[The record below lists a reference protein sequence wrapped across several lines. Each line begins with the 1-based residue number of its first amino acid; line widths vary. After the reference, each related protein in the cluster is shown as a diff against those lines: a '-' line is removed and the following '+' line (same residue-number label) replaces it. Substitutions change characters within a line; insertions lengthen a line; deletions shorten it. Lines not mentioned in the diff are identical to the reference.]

1 MLKRLAVFVSGS
13 GSNLQ
18 ALIDAI
24 QDRSIKNGVIKLVIA
39 SSPNAYAL
47 ERAKQAGIDTLVF
60 EKSAYPSLFDMFEE
74 IIKVLQEKTIDYI
87 VLAGY
92 LTILTPN
99 IIAAYRN
106 KIINIHPSLIP
117 SHCGDGFYGLKV
129 HQAVIAAR
137 EKVTGATVHFVDE
150 GTDTGAIIMQQQV
163 QVMEDDTAESLQARV
178 LLTEHQ
184 LLPKAINHIINRR
197 KV

>member
-24 QDRSIKNGVIKLVIA
+24 QDGSIKNGVIKLVIA

-60 EKSAYPSLFDMFEE
+60 EKSTYPSLFDMFEE
-74 IIKVLQEKTIDYI
+74 IIKVLQEKSIDYI

-117 SHCGDGFYGLKV
+117 SHCGNGFYGLKV

-163 QVMEDDTAESLQARV
+163 QVMEDDTAERLQARV